1 MITRMD
7 REIGKMMALISELGL
22 DDDTIF
28 VFISDNGSLN
38 GTHQGL
44 GGVDA
49 AFFNSSSGFR
59 DGKGTLYEGGIRSP
73 GILRWKGKVQPGSTS
88 QAITGFEDL
97 MPTLLDLCGVKD
109 QTPAGIDGTS
119 FASVLRGESQKGREF
134 LYREFTGYGGQQ
146 CVRLGKWKYLRT
158 GLSGGKAKKAAK
170 TSEEL
175 YDLEND
181 PAETTNLLAKH
192 PEVVTQMKAIAARE
206 HQNSADFKF
215 PALDQ

>member
-1 MITRMD
+1 
-7 REIGKMMALISELGL
+7 
-22 DDDTIF
+22 
-28 VFISDNGSLN
+28 
-38 GTHQGL
+38 
-44 GGVDA
+44 
-49 AFFNSSSGFR
+49 
-59 DGKGTLYEGGIRSP
+59 
-73 GILRWKGKVQPGSTS
+73 
-88 QAITGFEDL
+88 
-97 MPTLLDLCGVKD
+97 VKD
-109 QTPAGIDGTS
+109 KTPAGIDGSS

-158 GLSGGKAKKAAK
+158 GLSGGKGKKAAK

-192 PEVVTQMKAIAARE
+192 PEVVAQMKAIATRE